1 MRLCLFDGMR
11 RPASS
16 AQSPVRCCRSKRA
29 RVAQR
34 RPAMAHRSTT
44 LPRNT
49 IGVDLGDRTSHFCI
63 LDAEGEVMERGQLE
77 TEGTCFQH
85 AFSQWSP
92 SRVVMEV
99 GTHSPWASHM
109 VESLGHEVIVANARR
124 VRAIYDC
131 DNKSDRIDAEK
142 LARLG
147 RFDVKLL
154 SPIRHR
160 SPKAQADLVL
170 VKTRT
175 FLVGQRTAACNR
187 IRSLV
192 KSAGGRIPSN
202 IGTEALAKKAPGF
215 IPAELKEA
223 LKPLLQLLAFTVTQ
237 IREVEKK
244 ISKLCREKYPETAL
258 LRQINGV
265 GEITSLSF
273 VLTIEDPARFERC
286 RDVGP
291 YLGVVPRRD
300 ASGERDPEL
309 PITKAGSKHMRWLL
323 VQCAQRI
330 LGRYGKDSDLRRW
343 GLELKDRGKKK
354 AKKRAVVAVAR
365 KLAVLLL
372 SLWKSEEEYEPLRN
386 SEPSRA
392 A

>member
-1 MRLCLFDGMR
+1 
-11 RPASS
+11 
-16 AQSPVRCCRSKRA
+16 
-29 RVAQR
+29 
-34 RPAMAHRSTT
+34 MAHRSTT
-44 LPRNT
+44 MPRNT

-63 LDAEGEVMERGQLE
+63 LDAEGEVIERGKLE

-85 AFSQWSP
+85 AFSKWSP

-109 VESLGHEVIVANARR
+109 VESLGHEVIVANARH
-124 VRAIYDC
+124 VRAIYHC

-142 LARLG
+142 LARMG

-154 SPIRHR
+154 HPIRHR
-160 SPKAQADLVL
+160 SPQAQADLVL
-170 VKTRT
+170 VKTRA
-175 FLVGQRTAACNR
+175 FLVSQRTAISNR
-187 IRSLV
+187 IRCLV
-192 KSAGGRIPSN
+192 KSAGARIPSD
-202 IGTEALAKKAPGF
+202 IGSAALAKKAGPY
-215 IPAELKEA
+215 IPASLREA
-223 LKPLLQLLAFTVTQ
+223 IEPLLRQLAFTVTQ
-237 IREVEKK
+237 IREVGKK
-244 ISKLCREKYPETAL
+244 IRKLCEERYPETAL
-258 LRQINGV
+258 LRQVNGV

-273 VLTIEDPARFERC
+273 VLTVDDPGRFERC

-300 ASGERDPEL
+300 SSGQRDPEL
-309 PITKAGSKHMRWLL
+309 PITKAGDKHLRWLL

-330 LGRYGKDSDLRRW
+330 LGAFGEDSDLRRW
-343 GLELKDRGKKK
+343 GLDLAERGKKK

-372 SLWKSEEEYEPLRN
+372 SLWQSGEEYEPLRN
-386 SEPSRA
+386 SEPSLA

>member
-1 MRLCLFDGMR
+1 M
-11 RPASS
+11 SH
-16 AQSPVRCCRSKRA
+16 V
-29 RVAQR
+29 
-34 RPAMAHRSTT
+34 STT
-44 LPRNT
+44 LSGNT

-63 LDAEGEVMERGQLE
+63 LDAEGEVIERGKLE

-85 AFSQWSP
+85 AFSLWSP

-109 VESLGHEVIVANARR
+109 VKSLGHEVIVANARH
-124 VRAIYDC
+124 VRAIYQC
-131 DNKSDRIDAEK
+131 DNKSDRVDAEK

-154 SPIRHR
+154 HPIQHR
-160 SPKAQADLVL
+160 SPQAQADLVL

-175 FLVGQRTAACNR
+175 FLVSQRTAASNR

-192 KSAGGRIPSN
+192 KSAGGRIPSD
-202 IGTEALAKKAPGF
+202 IGPEALAKKARAY
-215 IPAELKEA
+215 IPAVLKEA
-223 LKPLLQLLAFTVTQ
+223 IEPLLRQLAFTVTQ
-237 IREVEKK
+237 IRELEKK
-244 ISKLCREKYPETAL
+244 IRKLCRESYPETAL
-258 LRQINGV
+258 LRQVNGV

-273 VLTIEDPARFERC
+273 VLTIEDPERFDRC

-291 YLGVVPRRD
+291 YLGIVPRRD
-300 ASGERDPEL
+300 ASGQRDPEL
-309 PITKAGSKHMRWLL
+309 PITKAGSKHLRWLL

-330 LGRYGKDSDLRRW
+330 LGRFGKDSDLRRW
-343 GLELKDRGKKK
+343 GLELAARGKKK

-372 SLWKSEEEYEPLRN
+372 SLWKSGEEYEPLRN
-386 SEPSRA
+386 NQPSRA

>member
-1 MRLCLFDGMR
+1 MTH
-11 RPASS
+11 
-16 AQSPVRCCRSKRA
+16 V
-29 RVAQR
+29 
-34 RPAMAHRSTT
+34 STT
-44 LPRNT
+44 LSGNT

-63 LDAEGEVMERGQLE
+63 LDAEGEVIERGKLE
-77 TEGTCFQH
+77 TEGACFQH
-85 AFSQWSP
+85 AFSRWAP

-109 VESLGHEVIVANARR
+109 VESLGHEVIVANARN

-131 DNKSDRIDAEK
+131 DNKSDRVDAEK

-154 SPIRHR
+154 HPIRHR
-160 SPKAQADLVL
+160 SPQAQADLVL

-175 FLVGQRTAACNR
+175 FLVSQRTATSNR

-192 KSAGGRIPSN
+192 KTAGGRIPSD
-202 IGTEALAKKAPGF
+202 IGPEALAKKARAH
-215 IPAELKEA
+215 IPSELKRGLE
-223 LKPLLQLLAFTVTQ
+223 PLLRHLAFTVTQ
-237 IREVEKK
+237 IREVEKE
-244 ISKLCREKYPETAL
+244 IRKLCRERYPETAL
-258 LRQINGV
+258 LRQVNGV

-273 VLTIEDPARFERC
+273 VLTIEDPERFERC

-300 ASGERDPEL
+300 ASGQRDPEL

-330 LGRYGKDSDLRRW
+330 LGRFGKDSDLRRW

-372 SLWKSEEEYEPLRN
+372 SLWKSGEEYEPLKNR
-386 SEPSRA
+386 EPSRA